1 MSYLATD
8 SHWGMPGSC
17 CGSYDATPA
26 IRNMIRENKTHQ
38 IINAI
43 LTGAKSGMKTMD
55 NSLLE
60 LYRYGKISFDELM
73 TYAVDLD
80 YIKKIVSGSIA
91 SIK

>member
-1 MSYLATD
+1 
-8 SHWGMPGSC
+8 
-17 CGSYDATPA
+17 
-26 IRNMIRENKTHQ
+26 
-38 IINAI
+38 
-43 LTGAKSGMKTMD
+43 MD